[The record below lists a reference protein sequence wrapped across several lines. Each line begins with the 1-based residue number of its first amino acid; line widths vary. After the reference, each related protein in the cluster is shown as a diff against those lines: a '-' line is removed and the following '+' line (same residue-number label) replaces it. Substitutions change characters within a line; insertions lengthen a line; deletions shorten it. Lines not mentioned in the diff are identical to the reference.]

1 MNRKALSS
9 DIRSALHQ
17 DLGLPA
23 FRAVRN
29 NISPTSHPGLCRSCE
44 MGLRVG
50 QCSIVALSKCISISQ
65 PLKTASEPGPVF
77 SSWSSSPLCLLFCLQ
92 FSNKHHLHSHLVH
105 TFSSSSCLLADF
117 YFSLYYLSSSAHLCW
132 NISPKCDEQI
142 LKLSIAF
149 RIKLLSFCRVCKNS
163 YLASSIL
170 PPTPNAI
177 SMLRILGTDWLKC
190 PWLWRGEMLQT
201 QK

>member
-1 MNRKALSS
+1 
-9 DIRSALHQ
+9 
-17 DLGLPA
+17 
-23 FRAVRN
+23 
-29 NISPTSHPGLCRSCE
+29 

-50 QCSIVALSKCISISQ
+50 QCSIVVLSKCISISQ

-77 SSWSSSPLCLLFCLQ
+77 FSSRSSSPLCLLFCLQ
-92 FSNKHHLHSHLVH
+92 FSNKHHLHGHLVH

-132 NISPKCDEQI
+132 NISPKGDEQI
-142 LKLSIAF
+142 LKFSIAF
-149 RIKLLSFCRVCKNS
+149 RIKLLSFCRVYKNS

-170 PPTPNAI
+170 LPTPNAI
-177 SMLRILGTDWLKC
+177 SMLRILETDWLKC